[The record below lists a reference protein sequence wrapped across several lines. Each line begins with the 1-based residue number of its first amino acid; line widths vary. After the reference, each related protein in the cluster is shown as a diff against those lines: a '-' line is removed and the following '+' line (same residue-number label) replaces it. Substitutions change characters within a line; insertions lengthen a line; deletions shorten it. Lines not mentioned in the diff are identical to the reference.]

1 MEIFMT
7 RTFFRQ
13 FLIVVMLGIIIN
25 IMSFNF
31 LTAEPEENPGKLRKS
46 RIMRSGNDLLI
57 YADPEAHRKG
67 VEEELARMSKPEFIG
82 EINVPD
88 PTIILQGGD
97 NINDATIINSLP
109 YSDSGTT
116 AGYTDDY
123 QEMCP
128 YAIGDAPDVVYSYI
142 PRRWTSI
149 SIYRSATVP
158 RMTLWYMFM
167 KMIPAI

>member
-97 NINDATIINSLP
+97 NQLITLFRQRNHCRLYGRLP
-109 YSDSGTT
+109 
-116 AGYTDDY
+116 
-123 QEMCP
+123 
-128 YAIGDAPDVVYSYI
+128 GDVPVRYRRRPRCRILIYPDGGPVYRYI
-142 PRRWTSI
+142 ALQR
-149 SIYRSATVP
+149 YHV
-158 RMTLWYMFM
+158 
-167 KMIPAI
+167 